1 MAKKL
6 VVFLHGV
13 GSNGQDLL
21 GLADFWR
28 ADLPDVAFAAP
39 NAPFPCDFGAGYQWF
54 SLAGIT
60 EANRAERVAA
70 AREALDATLAG
81 IMAEQQF
88 TPGVDQLVLVGFSQG
103 SIMSLDL
110 LASDRLP
117 LKGIV
122 AFSGRLASPQ
132 PWAAASATPTL
143 LIHGKADPVIPWQE
157 SQVAATALTEAGF
170 QVEAVFEEGLVHSI
184 SRDGALRAAAFIANC
199 FKA

>member
-1 MAKKL
+1 MAKKW
-6 VVFLHGV
+6 VIFLHGV

-28 ADLPDVAFAAP
+28 AELPDVAFAAP
-39 NAPFPCDFGAGYQWF
+39 NAPFPCDFGGGYQWF

-60 EANRAERVAA
+60 EANRFERVVA

-81 IMAEQQF
+81 VMAEQQF
-88 TPGVDQLVLVGFSQG
+88 TPGVDELVLVGFSQG

-110 LASDRLP
+110 LVSDRLP

-132 PWAAASATPTL
+132 PWVAASTTPAL
-143 LIHGKADPVIPWQE
+143 LIHGRNDPVIPWQE
-157 SQVAATALTEAGF
+157 SQAAAATLTEAGF
-170 QVEAVFEEGLVHSI
+170 KAEAVFEDGLVHSI
-184 SRDGALRAAAFIANC
+184 SRDGALRAAAFIADC